1 MAFKASRSTPRATD
15 KKKDTKTDVL
25 AAPSDMTETPS
36 APPISI
42 DDLIGAP
49 VGIDAGISKQESG
62 KEEPAASV
70 AAPNASVGMTSSR
83 PEEPRG
89 TERRYD
95 QRPMGYA
102 PRRSGGYAGGGGY
115 ASSGGYGGGRQGG
128 YQRDFGNR
136 GGGYQRDGGSYRQ
149 SGGYRPDYANA
160 STGRPGGG
168 YRNDAGSSDSYRGNT
183 GGYASQSGSGVGF
196 TQDVDV
202 PTETVRGV
210 LDTMPEGHGFLR
222 PKYTPS
228 ERDVYISQSQ
238 IRRFLLRN
246 GDMVE
251 GQARPPK
258 ENERYWGLLKVEKIN
273 EQPAEEMVARP
284 KFEDLV
290 PVYPNMQLKLEV
302 ADLPTGGPLSMRI
315 VDLVAPIGFGQ
326 RGLVVS
332 PPKAGKTTILKEL
345 AAGISANYP
354 EVHLMA
360 ALIGER
366 PEEVTDISRSVKGEV
381 FASNFD
387 ESPSEQTR
395 IAEVALDRAKRLVEM
410 GKDVVIL
417 LDSITRLAR
426 AYNLV
431 VNPSGRTLS
440 GGFDP
445 AALYPAKKFLGAA
458 RCVEPSAEVVAT
470 STTTGK
476 VAGGAP
482 ATDYNKRYTTGGSLT
497 VIGTALVDTGSR
509 MDDLIYEEFKGT
521 GNMELHLSRVL
532 QERRIFPAI
541 DLVRSGTRHDE
552 LLLGDDL
559 MKKVATLRHM
569 LSLLGDEERTMM
581 MIDRLGKTKT
591 NLEFLDSL
599 SKG

>member
-1 MAFKASRSTPRATD
+1 MAFKASRPAHEE
-15 KKKDTKTDVL
+15 
-25 AAPSDMTETPS
+25 PQS
-36 APPISI
+36 ASSFSV
-42 DDLIGAP
+42 DDLVGTP
-49 VGIDAGISKQESG
+49 VTNE
-62 KEEPAASV
+62 V
-70 AAPNASVGMTSSR
+70 AVKPMQST
-83 PEEPRG
+83 EEPRG
-89 TERRYD
+89 ERRFD
-95 QRPMGYA
+95 PPMRYGGRRFGGGFRRDFN
-102 PRRSGGYAGGGGY
+102 RRSDG
-115 ASSGGYGGGRQGG
+115 SFRQ
-128 YQRDFGNR
+128 
-136 GGGYQRDGGSYRQ
+136 
-149 SGGYRPDYANA
+149 
-160 STGRPGGG
+160 
-168 YRNDAGSSDSYRGNT
+168 
-183 GGYASQSGSGVGF
+183 
-196 TQDVDV
+196 QDVNV

-210 LDTMPEGHGFLR
+210 LDTLPEGHGFLR
-222 PKYTPS
+222 PTYTPS
-228 ERDVYISQSQ
+228 ERDIYISLSQ

-251 GQARPPK
+251 GQARSPK

-273 EQPAEEMVARP
+273 ERQAETMEKRP

-290 PVYPNMQLKLEV
+290 PVYPNKQLKLE
-302 ADLPTGGPLSMRI
+302 TGQSTLSTRI
-315 VDLVAPIGFGQ
+315 MDLVAPIGFGQ
-326 RGLVVS
+326 RGLIVS

-345 AAGISANYP
+345 AAGIAANYP
-354 EVHLMA
+354 DVHLMA

-366 PEEVTDISRSVKGEV
+366 PEEVTDISRNVKGEV

-410 GKDVVIL
+410 GRDVVIL

-445 AALYPAKKFLGAA
+445 AALYPAKRFLGAA
-458 RCVEPSAEVVAT
+458 RCVE
-470 STTTGK
+470 G
-476 VAGGAP
+476 
-482 ATDYNKRYTTGGSLT
+482 GGSLT
-497 VIGTALVDTGSR
+497 VIGTALVETGSR

-521 GNMELHLSRVL
+521 GNMELHLSRSL

-552 LLLGDDL
+552 LLLGEEM
-559 MKKVATLRHM
+559 MKKVSTLRHM

-599 SKG
+599 GKG